1 MLLVEPGVRD
11 AARRLSIIRSQCIS
25 DGYTPIAPCPH
36 SLDCSMPGEKHGAWC
51 HFRFK
56 ASNIPKWLK
65 EITTEAR
72 LSKETAA
79 LSFLYL
85 KPAQE
90 IQEAQEQEELPKETT
105 VVRAISE
112 AFTIPEGQGQYACS
126 DRGLTLLSYTLKQ
139 TPLQAGAVLYP
150 RWPSKEKRDEKSQA
164 IILPVAARNTLQA
177 EEAQAPEQVHSKTVK
192 RFKAR
197 N

>member
-25 DGYTPIAPCPH
+25 DGYTPIAPC
-36 SLDCSMPGEKHGAWC
+36 
-51 HFRFK
+51 
-56 ASNIPKWLK
+56 
-65 EITTEAR
+65 R